1 MLRELI
7 LINSY
12 DMKETEYGSKVK
24 SHLLKTQ
31 SLRDLEMVVGVNL
44 HLEKSSKET
53 HLLIKLAVCREENSK
68 YTDSIEIW
76 KKLLEIA
83 KSNRDSQLIGLS
95 LNHLAVN

>member
-1 MLRELI
+1 
-7 LINSY
+7 
-12 DMKETEYGSKVK
+12 MKETEYGSKVK
-24 SHLLKTQ
+24 SQLVKTQ

-53 HLLIKLAVCREENSK
+53 HLLIKLAVCREDNAK
-68 YTDSIEIW
+68 YIESIDIW
-76 KKLLEIA
+76 KKLLEIS

>member
-24 SHLLKTQ
+24 SHLVKTQ

-68 YTDSIEIW
+68 
-76 KKLLEIA
+76 
-83 KSNRDSQLIGLS
+83 
-95 LNHLAVN
+95 